1 LFQRRKKAGFRRPF
15 SFLGAETAMSA
26 PGGASRARTKRFW
39 FFFSKKNA
47 LRPSLVIDV

>member
-26 PGGASRARTKRFW
+26 PGGASRARTKRFLVL
-39 FFFSKKNA
+39 FFKKERLA
-47 LRPSLVIDV
+47 AFPCD